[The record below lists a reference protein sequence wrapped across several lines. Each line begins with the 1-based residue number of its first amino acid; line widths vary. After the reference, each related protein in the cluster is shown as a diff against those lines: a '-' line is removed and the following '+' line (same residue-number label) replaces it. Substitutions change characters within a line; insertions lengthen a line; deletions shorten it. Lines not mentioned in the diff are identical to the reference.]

1 MDGVISHWVDWS
13 SVHSVVSYRGVDSSM
28 MSHWVDRS
36 SVHSVVS

>member
-1 MDGVISHWVDWS
+1 MSHWVDWS